1 VFIRK
6 SATGFCIILIYVN
19 GLNIIG
25 HTKDIDEAHN
35 LLKTEF
41 EMKDILV
48 HMLEHLHMDILVH
61 LLMSKKY

>member
-19 GLNIIG
+19 DLNIIG